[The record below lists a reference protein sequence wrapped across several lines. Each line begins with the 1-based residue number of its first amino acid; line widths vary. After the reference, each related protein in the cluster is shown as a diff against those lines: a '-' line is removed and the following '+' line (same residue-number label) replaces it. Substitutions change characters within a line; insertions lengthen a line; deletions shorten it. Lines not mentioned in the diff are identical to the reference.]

1 MFKKGM
7 TNMRKNLFS
16 AINKSFKLKLMIIL
30 LSISLI
36 PLVASS
42 SILLMQ
48 SNVAI
53 STTSEDAFEEA
64 TNLNAKYINDWISQ
78 KIESMQAVVKE
89 HPEFLNNDPKQVIP
103 VLKILAQS
111 DHDVQVYSYVD
122 TKGYVYETSDQSY
135 DGSEFQ
141 NVKNAMSTKKVAV
154 SDILKAVNEDLDIII
169 IDVPLVDDKG
179 EFRGIVQSMLDVSK
193 ISKVVKDIK
202 VATTGKGYLISS
214 NGVILVHPDPT
225 KIGKNLKE
233 MESNDTAELFN
244 KNVLVNKNGILNY
257 QDDSGQS
264 IVASYNEIERTGWR
278 LVLDVPFQEMNE
290 QAMKSKQTAI
300 TIIVISLISVAI
312 IAILLSRVVVRPI
325 LKLIENSKNM
335 ANGDFT
341 TKIDVKG
348 KDEIAELSIAY
359 NSMIDNLRNLV
370 QQVIIAA
377 NTVDSKASEMNSMAA
392 QSGNISSEILV
403 TVDSIASGANYQA
416 ESVQNGT
423 SMVTGITNDIQEIT
437 TNVEKSVDM
446 IKLVNAT
453 VDEGF
458 TAIVGQ
464 LSLMEE
470 SKKTTENVGMA
481 IDMLA
486 EKSAKISDIVDV
498 IGGIASQTNLLAL
511 NAAIE
516 AARAG
521 EHGKGFAVVADEV
534 RKLAE
539 QSANSSNE
547 IIALI
552 KEIQARTSQS
562 VDEVNLVK
570 DVVLKQEIA
579 VNDTK
584 KYFDQIK
591 GSVQNIV
598 IQINKAASSASEVNN
613 KSHEISMVMENI
625 AAVAEENAASTEEF
639 LAVTQEQAHG
649 IQKVRTD
656 SDDVVFE
663 ANNLLEAVKNFKI

>member
-1 MFKKGM
+1 MS
-7 TNMRKNLFS
+7 KNLFS
-16 AINKSFKLKLMIIL
+16 TINKSFKLKLMFIL
-30 LSISLI
+30 LFISLV

-42 SILLMQ
+42 TILLMQ
-48 SNVAI
+48 SNSAL

-111 DHDVQVYSYVD
+111 DSDVQVYSYVD
-122 TKGYVYETSDQSY
+122 VKGYVYETSDQSY
-135 DGSEFQ
+135 DGSNFQ

-169 IDVPLVDDKG
+169 IDVPLVNDKG

-202 VATTGKGYLISS
+202 VAKTGKGYLVSS
-214 NGVILVHPDPT
+214 SGVILIHPDVA
-225 KIGKNLKE
+225 KIGKNINEIENK
-233 MESNDTAELFN
+233 DTVELLN
-244 KNVLVNKNGILNY
+244 KNVLANKNGIFTY
-257 QDDSGQS
+257 QEDGGQS
-264 IVASYNEIERTGWR
+264 IVASYKEIERTGWR
-278 LVLDVPFQEMNE
+278 LVLDAPSQEMNE
-290 QAMKSKQTAI
+290 QAMKSMKIAI
-300 TIIVISLISVAI
+300 IIIVISLISVAI
-312 IAILLSRVVVRPI
+312 IAIFLSRVVVRPI

-341 TKIDVKG
+341 TKIEVKG

-359 NSMIDNLRNLV
+359 NSMIDNLRNLI
-370 QQVIIAA
+370 QQVVIAT
-377 NTVDSKASEMNSMAA
+377 NTVDSKACEMNNMAI
-392 QSGNISSEILV
+392 QSGKVSSEILV
-403 TVDSIASGANYQA
+403 TVDSFAHGVNDQA
-416 ESVQNGT
+416 ESVQNGS
-423 SMVTGITNDIQEIT
+423 SMVTGITKDMQEIT
-437 TNVEKSVDM
+437 TNVENSVDM
-446 IKLVNAT
+446 IKGVNVA

-458 TAIVGQ
+458 TAIVNQ

-481 IDMLA
+481 INMLA

-498 IGGIASQTNLLAL
+498 ISGIANQTNLLAL

-539 QSANSSNE
+539 QSANSSDE

-552 KEIQARTSQS
+552 KEIQERTSQS

-570 DVVLKQEIA
+570 DVVFKQEVA

-584 KYFDQIK
+584 KYFDQIRD
-591 GSVQNIV
+591 SVRNIV
-598 IQINKAASSASEVNN
+598 IQINNAATSANEVNK
-613 KSHEISMVMENI
+613 KSHEITKVMENI
-625 AAVAEENAASTEEF
+625 ASVAEENAAATEEF
-639 LAVTQEQAHG
+639 LAVTQNQAHG
-649 IQKVRTD
+649 IQKVRAD
-656 SDDVVFE
+656 SDDVVYE
-663 ANNLLEAVKNFKI
+663 AKNLLEAIKNFKI

>member
-1 MFKKGM
+1 
-7 TNMRKNLFS
+7 MRKNLFS
-16 AINKSFKLKLMIIL
+16 AINKSFKLKLMFIL

-42 SILLMQ
+42 SILVIQ

-53 STTSEDAFEEA
+53 GTTSKDAFEEA

-78 KIESMQAVVKE
+78 KIESMQAVVKN
-89 HPEFLNNDPKQVIP
+89 HPEFLNNDPTQVIP
-103 VLKILAQS
+103 VLKVMAQS
-111 DHDVQVYSYVD
+111 DPDVQVFSYVD
-122 TKGYVYETSDQSY
+122 MKGHVYETNDIDY
-135 DGSEFQ
+135 DGSNFQ
-141 NVKNAMSTKKVAV
+141 NVKNAMSTKQIAI
-154 SDILKAVNEDLDIII
+154 SDILQSVSEDLEIII
-169 IDVPLVDDKG
+169 IDVPLVNEKG

-193 ISKVVKDIK
+193 ISKVVKDVK
-202 VATTGKGYLISS
+202 VATTGKGYLVSS
-214 NGVILVHPDPT
+214 TGVILIHPDAT
-225 KIGKNLKE
+225 KIGKNINETVNKE
-233 MESNDTAELFN
+233 TVELLN
-244 KNVLVNKNGILNY
+244 KNVLANKNGILNY
-257 QDDSGQS
+257 QDKSGIS
-264 IVASYNEIERTGWR
+264 TVASYKEIERTGWR
-278 LVLDVPFQEMNE
+278 LVLDAPSKEMNE
-290 QAMKSKQTAI
+290 QAMKSKQIAI

-348 KDEIAELSIAY
+348 KDEIAELSMAY
-359 NSMIDNLRNLV
+359 NSMIDNLRNLIK
-370 QQVIIAA
+370 QVIIAA
-377 NTVDSKASEMNSMAA
+377 NTVDSKTREMNSMAV
-392 QSGNISSEILV
+392 QSGKISSEILV
-403 TVDSIASGANYQA
+403 TVDSFANGATNQA
-416 ESVQNGT
+416 ESVQNGS
-423 SMVTGITNDIQEIT
+423 SMVTSITNEIQEIT
-437 TNVEKSVDM
+437 TNVENSVDM
-446 IKLVNAT
+446 IKLVNAA

-458 TAIVGQ
+458 SAIVGQ

-481 IDMLA
+481 INMLA
-486 EKSAKISDIVDV
+486 EKSAQISNIVDV
-498 IGGIASQTNLLAL
+498 IGDIASQTNLLAL

-552 KEIQARTSQS
+552 KEIQERTSQS
-562 VDEVNLVK
+562 VEEVNLVK
-570 DVVLKQEIA
+570 DVVSKQEIA

-584 KYFDQIK
+584 KYFDQIR

-598 IQINKAASSASEVNN
+598 TQVNKAASSANEVSK
-613 KSHEISMVMENI
+613 KSFEISKVMENI
-625 AAVAEENAASTEEF
+625 ASVAEENAASTEEF

-649 IQKVRTD
+649 IQKVRAD
-656 SDDVVFE
+656 SDDVVYE